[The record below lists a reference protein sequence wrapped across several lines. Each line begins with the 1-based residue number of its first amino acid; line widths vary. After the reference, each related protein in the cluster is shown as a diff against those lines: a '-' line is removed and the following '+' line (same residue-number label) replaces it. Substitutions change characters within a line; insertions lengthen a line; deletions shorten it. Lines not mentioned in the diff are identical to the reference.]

1 MVQVGGGYFCRW
13 RTVMEKNSYR
23 RAGMDDVL
31 ALIENDLL
39 ARLDHP
45 TAHQLEI
52 ARDAAQLAF
61 RLRWDATCGEITQDT
76 HTAALMLEVF
86 LRHLKLDKQMT
97 VAAASLRYPVAG
109 RA

>member
-1 MVQVGGGYFCRW
+1 MGKIPHLRE
-13 RTVMEKNSYR
+13 RTDR
-23 RAGMDDVL
+23 L
-31 ALIENDLL
+31 LHLIADDLL
-39 ARLDHP
+39 VRLDHP
-45 TAHQLEI
+45 PTAYQLEV

-76 HTAALMLEVF
+76 HTAALMLDVF

>member
-1 MVQVGGGYFCRW
+1 
-13 RTVMEKNSYR
+13 
-23 RAGMDDVL
+23 MDDVL

-39 ARLDHP
+39 VRLDHP
-45 TAHQLEI
+45 TAYQLEI

-76 HTAALMLEVF
+76 HTASLMLEVF
-86 LRHLKLDKQMT
+86 LRYLKLDKQMT